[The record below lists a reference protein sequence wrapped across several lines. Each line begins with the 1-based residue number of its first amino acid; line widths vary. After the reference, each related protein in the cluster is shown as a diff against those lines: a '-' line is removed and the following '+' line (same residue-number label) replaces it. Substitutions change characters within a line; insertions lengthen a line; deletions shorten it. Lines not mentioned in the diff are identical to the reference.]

1 MMLCEEVFVWALV
14 IDLIMCLGVPGKKPS
29 VQEIRLLP
37 IFYVMVVGSM

>member
-29 VQEIRLLP
+29 AGDSIAAYILC
-37 IFYVMVVGSM
+37 YGGGAM

>member
-1 MMLCEEVFVWALV
+1 MG
-14 IDLIMCLGVPGKKPS
+14 ISKDLIMCLGVPGKKPS